1 VGLDESS
8 RILVTSARAQELS
21 GATKNLTADNL
32 LIRDQKRFVTKLSSQ
47 RFSRGLSI
55 F

>member
-1 VGLDESS
+1 VGLDESG

-32 LIRDQKRFVTKLSSQ
+32 LIRDQKRLVINQSSQ
-47 RFSRGLSI
+47 RFSRGHSI
-55 F
+55 L

>member
-21 GATKNLTADNL
+21 GATKSLTADNL
-32 LIRDQKRFVTKLSSQ
+32 LIRDQQRLVIKSSGQ
-47 RFSRGLSI
+47 RFSRGQGIL
-55 F
+55 

>member
-8 RILVTSARAQELS
+8 QILVTSARAQELS
-21 GATKNLTADNL
+21 GATKNLTADHL
-32 LIRDQKRFVTKLSSQ
+32 LIRDQQRFLTKSSSQ
-47 RFSRGLSI
+47 RFSRGHSI